1 MRSFKDSKDRQ
12 WDINFNIGAAIRI
25 KQKTGYDLLKMA
37 TDEDDQMPVLE
48 LLLSD
53 ITVAEVICAVI
64 SDQLSEK
71 NVTEDDFFGSLD
83 GKCFAD
89 ANIAFM
95 EELKD
100 FFLKN
105 GKTAMVEI
113 ITQTQQQLNQSMNL
127 DADQIAKAIQEQ
139 SGMQSGSQPE
149 LSG

>member
-25 KQKTGYDLLKMA
+25 KHKTGYDLLKMA

-53 ITVAEVICAVI
+53 ITVAEVICAVV
-64 SDQLSEK
+64 SDQLAEK

-89 ANIAFM
+89 ANSVFM

-100 FFLKN
+100 FFLKS

-113 ITQTQQQLNQSMNL
+113 ITQTQDQLNQSMNL

-139 SGMQSGSQPE
+139 SGMQSGSQLE

>member
-1 MRSFKDSKDRQ
+1 MRSFKDSKNRQ

-25 KQKTGYDLLKMA
+25 KQQAGYDLLKMA

-64 SDQLSEK
+64 SGQLAEK
-71 NVTEDDFFGSLD
+71 NVTQDDFFVSLD

-89 ANIAFM
+89 ASGAFM

-100 FFLKN
+100 FFLQS

-113 ITQTQQQLNQSMNL
+113 IAQTQDQLNQSMSL
-127 DADQIAKAIQEQ
+127 DAEEIAKVIQEQ
-139 SGMQSGSQPE
+139 SGMQSGSQPGS
-149 LSG
+149 SG

>member
-12 WDINFNIGAAIRI
+12 WSINFNIGAAIQI
-25 KQKTGYDLLKMA
+25 KQQTGYDLLKMA

-53 ITVAEVICAVI
+53 ITVAEVIRAVV
-64 SDQLSEK
+64 SDQLAEK
-71 NVTEDDFFGSLD
+71 NVTQDDFFGSLD

-89 ANIAFM
+89 ASTAFM

-100 FFLKN
+100 FFQQS

-113 ITQTQQQLNQSMNL
+113 IAQTQQQLSQSMNL
-127 DADQIAKAIQEQ
+127 DAEEIAKAIQEQ
-139 SGMQSGSQPE
+139 SGMLSGTQPE